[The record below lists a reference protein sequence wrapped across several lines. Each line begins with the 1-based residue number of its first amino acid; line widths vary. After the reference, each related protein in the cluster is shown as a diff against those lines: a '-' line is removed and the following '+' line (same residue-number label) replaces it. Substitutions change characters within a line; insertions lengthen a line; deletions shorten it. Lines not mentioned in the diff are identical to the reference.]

1 MSTFKWPS
9 FIGHLN
15 VRLAV
20 QLFYIDSIGTKVIEK
35 HSRNLNRQPFCD
47 IVSFGLLLGGS
58 SLRVFMISLSSHP
71 FTLCCF
77 GNFKFY
83 CCAANIVLIVCLL
96 GSRGRPLHL
105 KREQEDDVACFHSFL
120 AFPKKASLLWWYWSV
135 LVSDIFQK
143 FPEVENK
150 ELKGF
155 TAAAWQHQA
164 EGWVTHRAPHA
175 DRQRGIR

>member
-20 QLFYIDSIGTKVIEK
+20 QLFYLDAIGTKVIEK
-35 HSRNLNRQPFCD
+35 HSRNWNRQPFCD
-47 IVSFGLLLGGS
+47 IVSFGPLLGGS
-58 SLRVFMISLSSHP
+58 SLRAFMISLSSHP
-71 FTLCCF
+71 FIVCCF

-105 KREQEDDVACFHSFL
+105 KREQEDDVACFHLFL
-120 AFPKKASLLWWYWSV
+120 AFQKKASLLWWYWS
-135 LVSDIFQK
+135 VSDIFQK

-150 ELKGF
+150 ELSVWTQKQKDNG
-155 TAAAWQHQA
+155 T
-164 EGWVTHRAPHA
+164 TC
-175 DRQRGIR
+175 